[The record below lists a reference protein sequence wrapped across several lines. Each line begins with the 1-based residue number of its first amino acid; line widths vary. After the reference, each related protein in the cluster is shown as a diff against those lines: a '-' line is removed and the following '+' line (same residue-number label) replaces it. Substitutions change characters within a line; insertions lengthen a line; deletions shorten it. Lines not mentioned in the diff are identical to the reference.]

1 MNLLY
6 LACQNCSPGC
16 VPVGLVDLR
25 MDTKHCRASAD
36 HQRFEMAM
44 VVVVEAVDTRF
55 ALAQEPAVKLQKNG
69 MQFDELTPL
78 IIPPTL
84 LSTKKLINSN

>member
-1 MNLLY
+1 
-6 LACQNCSPGC
+6 
-16 VPVGLVDLR
+16 

-55 ALAQEPAVKLQKNG
+55 ALAQEPAVKLQKKRNAIWWIDTLNNSPNIVVHKKVN
-69 MQFDELTPL
+69 QLELANEVQNYTR
-78 IIPPTL
+78 
-84 LSTKKLINSN
+84 KKQRL